1 MKQENVKM
9 SSRHG
14 VLKYF
19 KISEK
24 ASRLAA
30 DLNQYTFAVDNDA
43 TAADVAQAITREF
56 GYKPLRVNLLN
67 QQGKLKRVREGKRKT
82 GITRKPAVKRAIVLL
97 RAGDKI
103 EVL

>member
-1 MKQENVKM
+1 M

-30 DLNQYTFAVDNDA
+30 DLNQYTFAVDSDA
-43 TAADVAQAITREF
+43 SAVDVARAITREF

-67 QQGKLKRVREGKRKT
+67 QRGKLKRVRAGRRKT

-97 RAGDKI
+97 RDGDKI
-103 EVL
+103 EIL